1 MSVCDK
7 PECCEAFGVADRQF
21 FRLLH
26 QAHNP
31 DIQAL
36 NILYSET
43 IVKHIIECRGHIKFL
58 EEVAAALEKDLA
70 QLTLILRDYL
80 AFTYC
85 LGMILTECA
94 VSDDN
99 YDRLLNCVPVL
110 GNILLN
116 FSNAKGV
123 GAAEILKDNIKLSLL
138 KDFIYCF
145 SNIDHIRL
153 LVPVRTSFLEFRLR
167 DLEEFMAA
175 GELLHET
182 IVNLCAELRVQEE
195 KIWEYLPRYKRE
207 STDYEPFVSVC
218 TTVSNLLSGPEVK
231 GYDYEYNT
239 SWKLYDYDKDKEVL
253 SDSRKILPST
263 ITRYREEQ
271 GSNMYS
277 MPMRELHRLLDLS
290 CQYGFPIYIDG
301 RK

>member
-1 MSVCDK
+1 M
-7 PECCEAFGVADRQF
+7 
-21 FRLLH
+21 
-26 QAHNP
+26 
-31 DIQAL
+31 
-36 NILYSET
+36 
-43 IVKHIIECRGHIKFL
+43 
-58 EEVAAALEKDLA
+58 AAALEKDLT

-116 FSNAKGV
+116 FSNAKDV
-123 GAAEILKDNIKLSLL
+123 GAAEILKDNIKLSVL

-153 LVPVRTSFLEFRLR
+153 LVPVRTSFLELRLR

-175 GELLHET
+175 GELLHEKT
-182 IVNLCAELRVQEE
+182 LNLCAELRVQEE
-195 KIWEYLPRYKRE
+195 KIWEYLPRYKR
-207 STDYEPFVSVC
+207 DVANYEPFVSVC
-218 TTVSNLLSGPEVK
+218 TTVANLLSGPEVK
-231 GYDYEYNT
+231 GYEYAYNT
-239 SWKLYDYDKDKEVL
+239 TWKLYDYDKDKEVL
-253 SDSRKILPST
+253 SDGRKILPST

-271 GSNMYS
+271 GSSMCS

-290 CQYGFPIYIDG
+290 CQHGFPIYIDG
-301 RK
+301 RKINLYSASRGKSARK